1 MQLSKDFQDLLELF
15 NQHGVQYLVAGGYAT
30 SIYAE
35 PRYTKDLDLW
45 VEAEP
50 GNAKRILSALR
61 EFGFGSVGLEL
72 SDFTRDHHVVQL
84 GREPN
89 RIDILTQLKGLD
101 FLDCYPRRRLLPLAG
116 LEVPFLSKSDLITNK
131 KAVGRLRDLADVEEL
146 ERSNP

>member
-72 SDFTRDHHVVQL
+72 SDFTRDDHVVQL

-89 RIDILTQLKGLD
+89 RIDILTQLKGLE
-101 FLDCYPRRRLLPLAG
+101 FLDCYPRRRLLALAG

>member
-1 MQLSKDFQDLLELF
+1 LQLSKDFQDLLELF

-72 SDFTRDHHVVQL
+72 SDFTRDDHVVQL

-89 RIDILTQLKGLD
+89 RIDILTQLKGLE
-101 FLDCYPRRRLLPLAG
+101 FLDCYPRRRLLALAG